1 MPCPARCGLPSRP
14 AAPCRPVSCRD
25 IPGAARGPCPRCR
38 ERARAWARQDAPFQ
52 RDSGRRTVTA
62 NQGTFPQSSRCGAHT
77 PACGTSPMLTVQ
89 DGPAAGQRQTH
100 RHREPGH
107 LSPVVPLRCPY
118 PRLRHFAH
126 AHRAGRPG
134 SGTVHSG
141 GACAISGPF
150 RRRGVRAPGNGRDD
164 RPAPGSCQMPA

>member
-1 MPCPARCGLPSRP
+1 MTATAPPPGTMARRAIPQTAVPAMT
-14 AAPCRPVSCRD
+14 APGQPT
-25 IPGAARGPCPRCR
+25 ALRGPDALPRTLR
-38 ERARAWARQDAPFQ
+38 P
-52 RDSGRRTVTA
+52 SL
-62 NQGTFPQSSRCGAHT
+62 
-77 PACGTSPMLTVQ
+77 PACRAMPPGVLPGHSRRGTRPLPTVPGTRKGL
-89 DGPAAGQRQTH
+89 GPAGRALSAGQRQTH